1 MFDTTAYIL
10 AKTYVDAALSGSGAL
25 HGKSAY
31 EIAVENGF
39 TGTETEWLE
48 SLNGTSPHIGDN
60 GNWFVGDIATGISA
74 TNPSSS
80 TLEWGALGQK

>member
-1 MFDTTAYIL
+1 MFDTTTYIL
-10 AKTYVDAALSGSGAL
+10 AKKYVDATFSGSGAL

-60 GNWFVGDIATGISA
+60 GNWFIGDIDTGVSA

>member
-1 MFDTTAYIL
+1 MFDTITYIL
-10 AKTYVDAALSGSGAL
+10 AKKYVDDTLSGSGAL

-48 SLNGTSPHIGDN
+48 SLNGTSPYIGDN
-60 GNWFVGDIATGISA
+60 GNWFIGDIDTGISA

>member
-1 MFDTTAYIL
+1 MFNATTYIL
-10 AKTYVDAALSGSGAL
+10 AKKYVDATLSGSGAL

-60 GNWFVGDIATGISA
+60 GNWFIGDIDTGISA

>member
-1 MFDTTAYIL
+1 MFSATTYIL
-10 AKTYVDAALSGSGAL
+10 AKKYVDATLSGNGAL
-25 HGKSAY
+25 QGKSAY

-60 GNWFVGDIATGISA
+60 GNWFIGDIDTGISA

>member
-1 MFDTTAYIL
+1 MFDTTTYIL
-10 AKTYVDAALSGSGAL
+10 AKKYVDATLSGSGVL

-60 GNWFVGDIATGISA
+60 GNWFIGDIDTGISA

>member
-1 MFDTTAYIL
+1 MFDTTTYIL
-10 AKTYVDAALSGSGAL
+10 AKKYVDATLSGSGAL

-60 GNWFVGDIATGISA
+60 GNWFIGDIDTGISA

-80 TLEWGALGQK
+80 PLEWGALGQK

>member
-1 MFDTTAYIL
+1 MFDTTTYIL
-10 AKTYVDAALSGSGAL
+10 AKKYVDATLSGSGAL

-48 SLNGTSPHIGDN
+48 SLN
-60 GNWFVGDIATGISA
+60 
-74 TNPSSS
+74 
-80 TLEWGALGQK
+80 